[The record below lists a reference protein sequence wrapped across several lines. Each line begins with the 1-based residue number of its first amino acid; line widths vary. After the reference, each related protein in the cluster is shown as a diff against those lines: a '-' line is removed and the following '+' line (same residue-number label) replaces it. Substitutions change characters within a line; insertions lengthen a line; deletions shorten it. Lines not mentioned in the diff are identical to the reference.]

1 LSFAAAS
8 CAGVRLNCTNVTTVG
23 APEKVYECVSS
34 DAFNCLPKSQFAAAM
49 RTGLTD
55 ANRTRG
61 NADFKAAQLAL
72 FGAAAP
78 AQPAT
83 YLKSADVRSASSF
96 DIMGIQVRS
105 SADIELALRKLP
117 GFGLVVVPDAFA
129 NVNRARIIKSAA
141 ENRIPATYPYQQ
153 FVLDGGL
160 MTYGPD
166 PADIVRRS
174 AAYVD
179 RILKGSKPA
188 ELPVQGATKFEFVV
202 NLKTAKA
209 LGLEVLSTLLST
221 ADEVIE

>member
-1 LSFAAAS
+1 
-8 CAGVRLNCTNVTTVG
+8 
-23 APEKVYECVSS
+23 
-34 DAFNCLPKSQFAAAM
+34 
-49 RTGLTD
+49 
-55 ANRTRG
+55 
-61 NADFKAAQLAL
+61 
-72 FGAAAP
+72 
-78 AQPAT
+78 
-83 YLKSADVRSASSF
+83 
-96 DIMGIQVRS
+96 MGIQVRS

-129 NVNRARIIKSAA
+129 NVNRARIVKSAA

-188 ELPVQGATKFEFVV
+188 ELPVQGATKFEF
-202 NLKTAKA
+202 A
-209 LGLEVLSTLLST
+209 STQDGQGARAGGAVHFAVHGRRSDRIMVPSMSAIGT
-221 ADEVIE
+221 